1 MSLKE
6 YKELIKLI
14 DEKEKEYLDTRRQ
27 FDEEEFEILTTFDFK
42 KEYGKDNEKI
52 RKAHI
57 RNELSILSDKK
68 DNLKL
73 EIDKLQRHKTLLELE
88 ILYGGE

>member
-6 YKELIKLI
+6 YKELIELI

-52 RKAHI
+52 RKQHI
-57 RNELSILSDKK
+57 RNELHELSDKK

>member
-6 YKELIKLI
+6 YKETIKLI

-27 FDEEEFEILTTFDFK
+27 FDEQEFEILTTFDFK

-52 RKAHI
+52 RKQHI
-57 RNELSILSDKK
+57 RNELSIIADRKDK
-68 DNLKL
+68 LKL
-73 EIDKLQRHKTLLELE
+73 EIDKLQRQKTLLELE